1 MNSKLRVPIGMLLTA
16 SVLLVGGLGCSQD
29 KEQEEAAAVTARQTT
44 NVELAVAKRGEIMQR
59 TSLVGHV
66 QALEKA
72 EVFTRV
78 AGRVTNVYVREG
90 DSVHK
95 GQILI
100 QLDDT
105 VQRNKVAEEKAALS
119 RAQASLIQAQAAYN
133 AALTRVEQ
141 AQENVGV
148 TDVSSSLEVQR
159 AKQGVIQAESALNTA
174 QANYDDALLNMRRQQ
189 DLFAKDAVSSY
200 TREQAELRE
209 HTAKEQLKTATS
221 ALASAKE
228 SLRLAQNAQRQVNIL
243 GGDVKASQAAAEQAK
258 ASIAQ
263 AKASVE
269 SASAAYNS
277 ALTDLND
284 MAIKA
289 PINGTVTKRN
299 VEIGT
304 SISSSGGA
312 SLISIVD
319 NSRLEMI
326 SPLDEKFAP
335 YVQPGMHLNVE
346 TSMSQDTPADIIDV
360 IPASDPSSHSVKV
373 RLSIRNENGKL
384 LDGAYAKAD
393 MPVQNLKGVLVPR
406 TAVNSSVGEV
416 FAVVF
421 EGSGDDGKA
430 KKVPIT
436 LLYTDGVNA
445 IVTGVQIG
453 DKVVTSGALDIV
465 DGQDLHI
472 AATET
477 GNTGNAQA
485 ETEENGTK

>member
-159 AKQGVIQAESALNTA
+159 AKQGVIHFCQGCC
-174 QANYDDALLNMRRQQ
+174 
-189 DLFAKDAVSSY
+189 F
-200 TREQAELRE
+200 
-209 HTAKEQLKTATS
+209 QLHPR
-221 ALASAKE
+221 ASRA
-228 SLRLAQNAQRQVNIL
+228 
-243 GGDVKASQAAAEQAK
+243 
-258 ASIAQ
+258 
-263 AKASVE
+263 
-269 SASAAYNS
+269 
-277 ALTDLND
+277 
-284 MAIKA
+284 
-289 PINGTVTKRN
+289 
-299 VEIGT
+299 
-304 SISSSGGA
+304 
-312 SLISIVD
+312 
-319 NSRLEMI
+319 
-326 SPLDEKFAP
+326 
-335 YVQPGMHLNVE
+335 
-346 TSMSQDTPADIIDV
+346 
-360 IPASDPSSHSVKV
+360 
-373 RLSIRNENGKL
+373 
-384 LDGAYAKAD
+384 
-393 MPVQNLKGVLVPR
+393 PR
-406 TAVNSSVGEV
+406 THSQGTAENRHKCSGLRQRISAPGPECSTSSKY
-416 FAVVF
+416 FRR
-421 EGSGDDGKA
+421 
-430 KKVPIT
+430 
-436 LLYTDGVNA
+436 
-445 IVTGVQIG
+445 
-453 DKVVTSGALDIV
+453 
-465 DGQDLHI
+465 
-472 AATET
+472 
-477 GNTGNAQA
+477 
-485 ETEENGTK
+485 